1 MPTYNAPKL
10 MLKLFWGSFVNL
22 VEIKLNPDFYS
33 APVHCFFFQSHI
45 ILSS

>member
-10 MLKLFWGSFVNL
+10 MLKLFWGSFV
-22 VEIKLNPDFYS
+22 KLNPDFYS